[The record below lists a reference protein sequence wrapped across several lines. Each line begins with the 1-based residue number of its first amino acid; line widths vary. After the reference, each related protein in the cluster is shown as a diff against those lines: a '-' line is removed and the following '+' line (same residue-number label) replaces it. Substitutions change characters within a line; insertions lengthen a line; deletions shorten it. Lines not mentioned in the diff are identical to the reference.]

1 MKKKLL
7 SLKEIHQFLIKN
19 NLFYKDFNYNKK
31 KEQLLPKESN
41 KENPASLYKKSQI
54 SSLNGEIY

>member
-19 NLFYKDFNYNKK
+19 NLMHKNFNYKKQTPLQESK
-31 KEQLLPKESN
+31 KENSAHSCEKP
-41 KENPASLYKKSQI
+41 QI
-54 SSLNGEIY
+54 SDGRGEIY